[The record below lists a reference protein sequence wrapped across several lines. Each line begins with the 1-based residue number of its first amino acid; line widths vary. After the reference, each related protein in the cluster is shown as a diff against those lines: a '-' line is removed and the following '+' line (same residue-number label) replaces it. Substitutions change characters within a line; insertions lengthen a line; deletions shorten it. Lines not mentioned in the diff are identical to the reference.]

1 MRAMSRTRGNRT
13 SVAQEWGRAEN
24 GPTEPFPIGRTIIA
38 LNRSAVTHR
47 REGSAPVI
55 RSHGTGL
62 DPQSSLGMIWLHDH
76 RRRGH
81 MTYEAINFGKKFRLF
96 HEQWQPEVIAE
107 MNDYQ
112 FKVVKL
118 QGDFIW
124 HDHKD
129 TDETFIV
136 LDGDLRIDLR
146 DGAVH
151 VATGEMFV
159 VPKGVEHKPYAENE
173 VKLLLIEPRGVL
185 NTGHE
190 GGERTAESDV
200 WI

>member
-1 MRAMSRTRGNRT
+1 MDYA
-13 SVAQEWGRAEN
+13 
-24 GPTEPFPIGRTIIA
+24 
-38 LNRSAVTHR
+38 AVNLAHK
-47 REGSAPVI
+47 
-55 RSHGTGL
+55 
-62 DPQSSLGMIWLHDH
+62 
-76 RRRGH
+76 
-81 MTYEAINFGKKFRLF
+81 FGLF
-96 HEQWQPEVIAE
+96 HEQWQPKVIAQ

-124 HDHKD
+124 HDHQH

-136 LDGDLRIDLR
+136 IDGVLRIDFR
-146 DGAVH
+146 DGAVR
-151 VATGEMFV
+151 VGAGEMFV
-159 VPKGVEHKPYAENE
+159 VPKRVEHKPYAEHE

-190 GGERTAESDV
+190 GGERTAENDR